1 MVKNLPAMQ
10 ETPES
15 ERSPREGNGYPL
27 QYSCLENYM
36 DSGAWW
42 AIVHGVANSQT
53 QLSNSLLSLP
63 PNKHGNMDP
72 GIQKQT
78 NKQTKKAK

>member
-27 QYSCLENYM
+27 QYSCLDNSM
-36 DSGAWW
+36 DRGAWR
-42 AIVHGVANSQT
+42 AIVHGVTKSQT
-53 QLSNSLLSLP
+53 RLSN
-63 PNKHGNMDP
+63 
-72 GIQKQT
+72 
-78 NKQTKKAK
+78 